1 VCGVGE
7 MDMSEYSLLAVEL
20 GTFPPLSQEE
30 LDEALLQL
38 DNSKDG
44 SISFEEFWAWW
55 VTDLIRKDT

>member
-1 VCGVGE
+1 
-7 MDMSEYSLLAVEL
+7 MSEYSLLAVEL